1 MNLSKRRASRK
12 DNASINLLCPQ
23 GDSAKEVWLQSCS
36 KLPEKINPGW
46 SHKGE
51 METKFTAMVRPLSER
66 PSVVNWYATPE
77 TTGNHLKFGGSY

>member
-1 MNLSKRRASRK
+1 MSTRRLGKGSMAT
-12 DNASINLLCPQ
+12 
-23 GDSAKEVWLQSCS
+23 
-36 KLPEKINPGW
+36 KLFEAAGEINPGW